1 MEWKPLILSPPE
13 PTVGVWPL
21 CLVSVSSVD
30 QFNLSKPKNDFYF
43 TFNASSKFFVSSKY
57 DFIGTIFESWGDD
70 EMIIA
75 FSYSFLNMFRIF
87 WTKGNVGFW
96 SQLFGLCWQKSVDCN
111 NRVPCKGSLESFDFY
126 LLVSR
131 NMPGAQERA

>member
-57 DFIGTIFESWGDD
+57 DFIGTIFES
-70 EMIIA
+70 
-75 FSYSFLNMFRIF
+75 
-87 WTKGNVGFW
+87 
-96 SQLFGLCWQKSVDCN
+96 
-111 NRVPCKGSLESFDFY
+111 
-126 LLVSR
+126 
-131 NMPGAQERA
+131 